1 MFLSFQFQTHWL
13 LIFSLPGTAIIIL
26 FVLFCVLSTWL
37 LNCQF
42 GVLKTGRTERC
53 VVSHLWLDMARQEW
67 VTLHLHL
74 GTYLCCVSRKLSKSF
89 FGLLLG
95 VALYFGKVVSF
106 APSLGEPF
114 SSMRS
119 FNTARNMY
127 CLSKLKTFELVFVS
141 LRVYLIYIVCFCL

>member
-13 LIFSLPGTAIIIL
+13 LIVSLPGAAVIIL

-37 LNCQF
+37 LSCQF
-42 GVLKTGRTERC
+42 GVLKTGWTERC
-53 VVSHLWLDMARQEW
+53 VVSYLWLDMARQEW

-74 GTYLCCVSRKLSKSF
+74 GTYLCQVSGKLSKSF
-89 FGLLLG
+89 FGLFLR
-95 VALYFGKVVSF
+95 VALCFGKVVSF

-119 FNTARNMY
+119 FNTVKNIY
-127 CLSKLKTFELVFVS
+127 CLFKLETIELVFVS